1 MSFLST
7 TEKLKQ
13 LEADLAN
20 LEKMQMHSDD
30 LERLKEDIRQQIQ
43 DELNPFSQRSLERK
57 TAQEIILAGNN
68 LAIWNLLGTDDKMA
82 VIPRLVERITVA
94 NAQVKSIDLKA

>member
-1 MSFLST
+1 
-7 TEKLKQ
+7 
-13 LEADLAN
+13 
-20 LEKMQMHSDD
+20 MHSND

-57 TAQEIILAGNN
+57 TAQEIIQAGNN
-68 LAIWNLLGTDDKMA
+68 LAVWNLLSADERMA

-94 NAQVKSIDLKA
+94 NGLVKSIELKA